1 MAHHFPVLR
10 TLMTSEDLD
19 RSLMLLAAQIY
30 CDFPN
35 DPDLILVG
43 IKTRGVYLARRLAAL
58 IKRNHGQDVALG
70 ELDITLYRDD
80 LSTLGP
86 QPMVTG
92 SELSFDVNNKKLII
106 VDDVLY
112 TGRTIR
118 AAMDHVVDY
127 GRPSLMRLLVIVD
140 RGMREY
146 PIQSDYTGLKIN
158 TENGQVIQV
167 RLPEVD
173 GDQDVL
179 LCSIENQKQ

>member
-1 MAHHFPVLR
+1 MAHDFPVLR
-10 TLMTSEDLD
+10 TLMTENDLD
-19 RSLMLLAAQIY
+19 RSLMLLAAQLY

-43 IKTRGVYLARRLAAL
+43 IKTRGVYIAQKLAELL
-58 IKRNHGQDVALG
+58 KKNHGMTTNLG

-80 LSTLGP
+80 LSTLGA

-92 SELSFDVNNKKLII
+92 SNLSFDVSDKKLVI
-106 VDDVLY
+106 VDDVLF

-127 GRPSLMRLLVIVD
+127 GRPKLMRLLVVID

-146 PIQSDYTGLKIN
+146 PIQADYIGMKLATDK
-158 TENGQVIQV
+158 TQVIQV
-167 RLPEVD
+167 RIKEAD
-173 GDQDVL
+173 EGHQDVL
-179 LCSIENQKQ
+179 LCRLPDKC